1 LNLEALEN
9 EHFSE
14 LNETDKEI
22 IQFINRN
29 RTMVRGAS
37 LADVATKSLFS
48 KSSIFRACQKLGLT
62 GFSQLKYLLQEEAK
76 QVQDVNI
83 DFVSQTV
90 KSVLWMSN
98 QFKSTKLDDI
108 YEMLNRAKTIFI
120 YSTGWEQ
127 QIVAQQ
133 LQRNLYLSG
142 KMAFSFPSA
151 VDEMSLSRTHIDA
164 NDALIVISYSGMNDV
179 VLKMV
184 QNFNLQGV
192 QTLAFTSFRQN
203 KLSQIAKYNL
213 YYDTVSKNVSYENR
227 KEQFF
232 SDLHVLIDLFS
243 MGLINYI
250 SNTNQTLED

>member
-1 LNLEALEN
+1 MNLETLEN

-29 RTMVRGAS
+29 RVMVRDSS
-37 LADVATKSLFS
+37 LADVAKKSLFS
-48 KSSIFRACQKLGLT
+48 KSSIFRVCQKLGLT
-62 GFSQLKYLLQEEAK
+62 GFSQLKYLLQDEAS
-76 QVQDVNI
+76 QTQDSDI

-98 QFKSTKLDDI
+98 QFKSTKLNAIFETI
-108 YEMLNRAKTIFI
+108 YNANNIYI

-133 LQRNLYLSG
+133 LQRNLYLAG
-142 KMAFSFPSA
+142 QMAFSFPSA
-151 VDEMSLSRTHIDA
+151 VDEMSLQRTHIDA
-164 NDALIVISYSGMNDV
+164 NDVLIVISYTGMNET

-184 QNFNLQGV
+184 QDFNLQGV
-192 QTLAFTSFRQN
+192 KTVAFTSFRQN
-203 KLSQIAKYNL
+203 RLSQIAQYNL
-213 YYDTVSKNVSYENR
+213 YYDTVTKAVRYQNR

-232 SDLHVLIDLFS
+232 SDLHVLVDLFT

-250 SNTNQTLED
+250 SKSNDALEK

>member
-29 RTMVRGAS
+29 RAMVREAS

-108 YEMLNRAKTIFI
+108 YETLNQAKTIFI

-133 LQRNLYLSG
+133 LQRNLYLAG
-142 KMAFSFPSA
+142 KMAFSFPGA
-151 VDEMSLSRTHIDA
+151 VDEMGLSRTHIDA
-164 NDALIVISYSGMNDV
+164 NDALIVISYTGMNEV

-192 QTLAFTSFRQN
+192 QTVAFTSFRQN

-213 YYDTVSKNVSYENR
+213 YYDTVSKNVNYENR

-250 SNTNQTLED
+250 GNTDKTLEN

>member
-1 LNLEALEN
+1 MNLETLEN

-29 RTMVRGAS
+29 RAMVRESS
-37 LADVATKSLFS
+37 LAAVATESLFS
-48 KSSIFRACQKLGLT
+48 KSSIFRVCQKLGLT
-62 GFSQLKYLLQEEAK
+62 GFSQLKYLLQEEAN

-98 QFKSTKLDDI
+98 QFKSTKLEDMYKVLSD
-108 YEMLNRAKTIFI
+108 ASTVFI

-133 LQRNLYLSG
+133 LQRNLYLAG

-151 VDEMSLSRTHIDA
+151 VDEMSLQRTHIDA
-164 NDALIVISYSGMNDV
+164 NDALIVISYSGMNET

-192 QTLAFTSFRQN
+192 KTIAFTSFRQN
-203 KLSQIAKYNL
+203 RLSQIASYNL
-213 YYDTVSKNVSYENR
+213 YYDTVAKNVQYQNR

-232 SDLHVLIDLFS
+232 SDLHVLIDLFT

-250 SNTNQTLED
+250 SKADSELED